1 VNIRAART
9 APTPKWTAITA
20 GVVAALLA
28 FSVGSVALLDVIV
41 RSVAIGDSDGAT
53 VVLEGQTMGAGHI
66 LLPAWSLSLDS
77 FWSIDAVFYAVAVQL
92 FGVRGN
98 LIFLVPAV
106 IAAAVI
112 MVAATM
118 AMDRRISLAAGAGAL
133 ATIGVLALP
142 SRAFAI
148 YFVEGPYHVGTT
160 LWCLLAFALL
170 SRNSFDWRWGL
181 AVVVLA
187 AGLLGD
193 FQTVLLGEA
202 PVVATGLIATW
213 CARRGR
219 AAVPL
224 LAAPVA
230 SAVLAY
236 IVRRVTLALG
246 TFTIAPANPF
256 ASGHQLIQ
264 NFLHFPR
271 FFEALLGVTGAF
283 GPTGLPVG
291 FEIVNILRAVLV
303 LGGPLVVF
311 VVICRRVWL
320 ARSTPR
326 PPTRSELLSCLV
338 CFAFICGLI
347 TFVIFPIISTPAYAR
362 YLNGALIFGA
372 LLGGR
377 VITLA
382 VSGRY
387 AKFVRAVTA
396 GVVVIVALF
405 AIGVVFEARG
415 SRPVQPATQLANY
428 LEAHDLRQGV
438 GAYWSASIT
447 TVESDGAVRVR
458 PVIEH
463 GTRLVRY
470 EKNSNS
476 VWYAGVRFN
485 YVVYN
490 ALAPWGGVSKESA
503 IATWGRPSS
512 VHVVGPYRVLVY
524 ARPFT
529 VSVDGWTGAT

>member
-1 VNIRAART
+1 VSVRGAGAAPEPKRAAVR
-9 APTPKWTAITA
+9 AS
-20 GVVAALLA
+20 VAFALLA
-28 FSVGSVALLDVIV
+28 VSVGSVALLDVIV

-53 VVLEGQTMGAGHI
+53 VVLEGQTMGAGHL

-77 FWSIDAVFYAVAVQL
+77 FWSIDAAFYSVAVHF
-92 FGVRGN
+92 FGVRGD

-112 MVAATM
+112 LVAATM

-170 SRNSFDWRWGL
+170 ARNTFDWRWGL
-181 AVVVLA
+181 AVVILA

-202 PVVATGLIATW
+202 PILATCLVATW
-213 CARRGR
+213 CGRRWR
-219 AAVPL
+219 AALPL

-236 IVRRVTLALG
+236 AVRRVAVAAG
-246 TFTIAPANPF
+246 TFSIAPANPF
-256 ASGHQLIQ
+256 ASGHQVIH

-271 FFEALLGVTGAF
+271 FFEALLGITGAF

-291 FEIVNILRAVLV
+291 FEIVNILRVVLV

-311 VVICRRVWL
+311 VIICRRVWA
-320 ARSTPR
+320 ARTAPR
-326 PPTRSELLSCLV
+326 PPTRSELLSCLI
-338 CFAFICGLI
+338 CFAFVCGLI

-372 LLGGR
+372 VLGGR
-377 VITLA
+377 VITIA
-382 VSGRY
+382 TSGRY
-387 AKFVRAVTA
+387 AKLARSVAA
-396 GVVVIVALF
+396 GVVVMVALF
-405 AIGVVFEARG
+405 AVGVAFEVRG
-415 SRPVQPATQLANY
+415 PRPVQPATQLGNF
-428 LEAHDLRQGV
+428 LVAHHLRHGV
-438 GAYWSASIT
+438 GAYWSAAIT
-447 TVESDGAVRVR
+447 TVESGGAVQVR

-470 EKNSNS
+470 EKNSDS
-476 VWYAGVRFN
+476 LWYAGVQFN

-490 ALAPWGGVSKESA
+490 ALAPWGGVSKQSA
-503 IATWGRPSS
+503 IATWGRPST

-524 ARPFT
+524 AHPFT
-529 VSVDGWTGAT
+529 VSVNGWTGTT